1 MISINK
7 FTIKSLYIILL
18 LSLIFGVEK
27 KSSKDIQEDIDNK
40 THSLN
45 HLRSEIKKIEEKL
58 IKTNI
63 KAISTTE
70 ILIDLENKILLTEK
84 LIQTLNR
91 EEKYIANEIQISE
104 IQITKMDERLFNLKE
119 KLKKRLLYLYING
132 RPSFL
137 ETILLSNDWN
147 SAIYR
152 IKYLNVLSDY
162 EQDLRSEIKLVL
174 SEIKSKREKRIKELE
189 YKKSLLREREKEN
202 VNLSIDKANR
212 EKLLRDIKEDKINL
226 EEEHDKKISI
236 VTEMEKLIKKLYAD
250 KIASKK
256 REEELER
263 IRASQNLITKDNFEN
278 MKGKLLWPVNGYIS
292 SPFGQIRN
300 PETGSYTENVGIDI
314 QAPVGTKVKSI
325 LDGVVSTI
333 TYIRGHGNIVIVDHG
348 GGFSTVYAKLD
359 NILIKE
365 NEYIQMGNPIAV
377 IAEPEDGG
385 KSRIHFEIWGN
396 QKKLNPEIWLM
407 KK

>member
-1 MISINK
+1 MISINR
-7 FTIKSLYIILL
+7 FTIPFFKIILL
-18 LSLIFGVEK
+18 LSLIFGNEE
-27 KSSKDIQEDIDNK
+27 KSSKDIQKDIDNK
-40 THSLN
+40 TLSLN
-45 HLRSEIKKIEEKL
+45 HLRNEVKKIQEKL
-58 IKTNI
+58 VQTNI
-63 KAISTTE
+63 QAISTTE

-91 EEKYIANEIQISE
+91 EEKYIANEIQTSE
-104 IQITKMDERLFNLKE
+104 IQISKMDKRLSNLKA

-152 IKYLNVLSDY
+152 IKYLNVLSDH

-174 SEIKSKREKRIKELE
+174 SEMKSTRERRIKELE
-189 YKKSLLREREKEN
+189 YKKSLLREREREN
-202 VNLSIDKANR
+202 INLSADKANR
-212 EKLLRDIKEDKINL
+212 KKLLKKIKEDKINL
-226 EEEHDKKISI
+226 EAEHDKKISI

-263 IRASQNLITKDNFEN
+263 IRAAQNLITKDNFEN
-278 MKGKLLWPVNGYIS
+278 MKGKLLWPVNGTII

-314 QAPVGTKVKSI
+314 QAPIGTEVKSI

-365 NEYIQMGNPIAV
+365 NEYIQIGNPIAY

-396 QKKLNPEIWLM
+396 QKKLNPEIWLI